1 MLLRLEHI
9 RQIKSGVIVAPEGLV
24 PGLFSGSLCLSFLSF
39 VSACIYK
46 NNTRCVD
53 LSVCVCVD
61 RLVYQSLFFDE
72 IPRLKDIGAED
83 LRRCK
88 AALQFELEQLRRKHD
103 IEMAAAYHRE
113 ARRVSGFRFAV
124 FCQEALKAELG
135 QVREQ
140 LEALRTNARE
150 RALAA
155 EQAAG
160 QVREQLEALT
170 NARERALAAEQAALE
185 SGAPSLADR
194 CDVSASSSCE
204 APAFAASCEDP
215 GDAAWSLL
223 DENSQLNW
231 PPSRTVAAV
240 RASLSALEEMDD

>member
-1 MLLRLEHI
+1 M
-9 RQIKSGVIVAPEGLV
+9 
-24 PGLFSGSLCLSFLSF
+24 
-39 VSACIYK
+39 
-46 NNTRCVD
+46 
-53 LSVCVCVD
+53 
-61 RLVYQSLFFDE
+61 
-72 IPRLKDIGAED
+72 GAGD
-83 LRRCK
+83 LRKCK
-88 AALQFELEQLRRKHD
+88 VALQLELEQLRRLHD

-113 ARRVSGFRFAV
+113 ARRVSGSRFAV
-124 FCQEALKAELG
+124 FCQEALRAQLG
-135 QVREQ
+135 RVREE

-170 NARERALAAEQAALE
+170 NARERALAAERAASE
-185 SGAPSLADR
+185 SGAPFLADR

-204 APAFAASCEDP
+204 APALAPSCEAP

-223 DENSQLNW
+223 DEQLNW

-240 RASLSALEEMDD
+240 RASLVALEEMDE